1 MENRLLREFNVV
13 RIKLAG
19 NLYLVYVNSTRY
31 YNYKAGGCLNIVSDI
46 VIFFIN
52 YKMLNLFTLKKC
64 KYLQYWNSYS
74 YTDFRNV
81 MSSLM
86 RIERRS
92 LDQNCINYKSQAIVL
107 PEPRVEINSLSA
119 ISGHTDIPESRAA
132 RADFSLRSSS
142 NHCRWS
148 KDVKYDGE

>member
-1 MENRLLREFNVV
+1 M
-13 RIKLAG
+13 
-19 NLYLVYVNSTRY
+19 
-31 YNYKAGGCLNIVSDI
+31 
-46 VIFFIN
+46 
-52 YKMLNLFTLKKC
+52 NLFTLKKC